1 MIPKL
6 FQWEETKQF
15 CIYLIS
21 NLSEILRVLLEIKMV
36 TIYNN
41 QFTLIVFDPIL
52 ISVIQSLKII
62 YANTFFKVS
71 TTTLDMA
78 HQSRDATSDV
88 NHEIRKFYQTDHKI
102 KEVGIVFK
110 IPVTHHTDIMKI
122 WSENLRIFKD
132 SSILNNRIITLGDFY
147 YIMKSL
153 IQEIDPAG

>member
-1 MIPKL
+1 
-6 FQWEETKQF
+6 
-15 CIYLIS
+15 
-21 NLSEILRVLLEIKMV
+21 
-36 TIYNN
+36 
-41 QFTLIVFDPIL
+41 
-52 ISVIQSLKII
+52 
-62 YANTFFKVS
+62 
-71 TTTLDMA
+71 MA

-132 SSILNNRIITLGDFY
+132 SSILNNCIITLGDFY

-153 IQEIDPAG
+153 IQEIDLQVERPSFHILVIISQIGIIINRFEIRFPTISFAQ